1 MEHRCIYCGNSED
14 LSESDII
21 PDALTNARIYNKN
34 VCRIAHNNKFSDM
47 FESKVI
53 KALAFITNELDIKS
67 SKGKKYAS
75 YDATVKINGIEYNV
89 LLQGDH
95 NLFDGRVLKSTD
107 KTNIISS
114 YEKLIE
120 IAGDKGKIEHI
131 DINSTE
137 IEKTVRINNEIFFD
151 QSMYRLISK
160 IAFEWYCAKNNIIGY
175 HQEFDNVI
183 TFITTG
189 NGNNT
194 VSIVQNEKIYDALS
208 EEVELGSHTLFA
220 FEAANGEINVVISL
234 FGLMMYRVILAK
246 SKSELF
252 KKNFLYAELRTDSAR
267 IEIEHKSIIDAEKY
281 FFETLNSDKFQLAT
295 ESGGINFMIPK
306 ETNVPMN
313 LHLYP
318 FVFEMMK
325 CFNDFRDDAKE
336 PNDVINRI
344 FLKQL
349 NNTLKETALHKKSIK
364 RFVYDHF
371 PEGHD
376 LIQLNPAV
384 SNKKDILFFYVVFLI
399 GLSFSPNDKLDER
412 SLQLFLKEKLPLYNG
427 QKMIVSDEVEQNLKK
442 QIMGT
447 NNYSDI
453 LKNGARIIKSW

>member
-1 MEHRCIYCGNSED
+1 MEHRCIYCGSSED

-47 FESKVI
+47 FESNVI
-53 KALAFITNELDIKS
+53 KALAYITNKLNIKS

-75 YDATVKINGIEYNV
+75 YDAIIKIRGVEYNV
-89 LLQGDH
+89 FLQGDH
-95 NLFDGRVLKSTD
+95 NLFDGRVIKSTD
-107 KTNIISS
+107 KTNMISS

-120 IAGDKGKIEHI
+120 IAGHRGEIEHL
-131 DINSTE
+131 DINNLE
-137 IEKTVRINNEIFFD
+137 IEKTVRVNNEIFFD
-151 QSMYRLISK
+151 QSMYRMISK
-160 IAFEWYCAKNNIIGY
+160 IAFEWYCAKNNIVGY

-189 NGNNT
+189 NGNNP
-194 VSIVQNEKIYDALS
+194 VSIVQNEKTYDALS

-220 FEAANGEINVVISL
+220 FETANGEINVVISL

-281 FFETLNSDKFQLAT
+281 LFETLNSDKFQLAT
-295 ESGGINFMIPK
+295 ESGGKKFMIPK
-306 ETNVPMN
+306 DPNALMN
-313 LHLYP
+313 LHLYT
-318 FVFEMMK
+318 FVFEMIRR
-325 CFNDFRDDAKE
+325 FNEFCDDINE
-336 PNDVINRI
+336 PNDIIYSI
-344 FLKQL
+344 FYKQL
-349 NNTLKETALHKKSIK
+349 NNILKETALHMKSIK
-364 RFVYDHF
+364 RFVNDHF
-371 PEGHD
+371 PDGHD

-384 SNKKDILFFYVVFLI
+384 SNKKDILFFFVVFLI

-427 QKMIVSDEVEQNLKK
+427 QKMIVSDEVEQDLKK

-453 LKNGARIIKSW
+453 LENGARIIKSW